1 MVYGDGL
8 ENRCSCKGTV
18 GSNPT
23 PSAILKLILQ
33 DNQLLRLPI
42 NGGFF
47 IFANGLLTA
56 SFQQG
61 RFQV

>member
-23 PSAILKLILQ
+23 PSATMVESADSLENLPILKQ
-33 DNQLLRLPI
+33 P
-42 NGGFF
+42 G
-47 IFANGLLTA
+47 
-56 SFQQG
+56 
-61 RFQV
+61 